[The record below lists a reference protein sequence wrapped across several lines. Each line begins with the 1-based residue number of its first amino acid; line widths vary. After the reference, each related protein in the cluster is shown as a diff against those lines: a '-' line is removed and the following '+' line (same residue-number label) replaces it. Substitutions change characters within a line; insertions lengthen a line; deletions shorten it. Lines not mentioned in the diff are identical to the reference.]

1 MEDNTTWDLARG
13 IIVDHING
21 PSPHDQAAIWR
32 TLHIMALEIQQL
44 KLENADLKERIRFIS
59 PFG

>member
-13 IIVDHING
+13 IIVDKVNNPAGTNG
-21 PSPHDQAAIWR
+21 DIWR

-44 KLENADLKERIRFIS
+44 KLENADLKERIRFIP